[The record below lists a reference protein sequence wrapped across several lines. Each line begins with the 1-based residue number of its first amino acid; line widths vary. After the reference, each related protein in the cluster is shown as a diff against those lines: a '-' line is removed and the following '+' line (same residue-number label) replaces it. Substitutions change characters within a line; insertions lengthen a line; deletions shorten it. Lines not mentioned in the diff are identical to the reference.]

1 MTLKEKWKENQ
12 KERRQT
18 VYYMREYI
26 IIYMVIADTIMMQLA
41 WRQNSL

>member
-1 MTLKEKWKENQ
+1 MKNEKKNQ

-18 VYYMREYI
+18 VYYMREHI
-26 IIYMVIADTIMMQLA
+26 IIYMVIFLDTIMMQLA